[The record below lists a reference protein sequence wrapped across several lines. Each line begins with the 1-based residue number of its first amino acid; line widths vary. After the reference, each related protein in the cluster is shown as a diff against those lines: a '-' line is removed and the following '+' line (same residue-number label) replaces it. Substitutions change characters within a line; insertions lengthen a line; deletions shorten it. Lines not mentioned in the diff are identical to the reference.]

1 MTTITYTIDVPQE
14 EIEQLQTL
22 LQQRNIPFDPRD
34 QVTAFNDAFRADTTA
49 YGHEASDIIESI
61 NTYLA
66 NASIEHRVRS
76 DHHDWSIPNCSS
88 SSSSPSTT
96 STGPTA
102 ESTTPGGTAAMPS
115 GSESPNRP
123 SGSSPTNPEQ
133 LHLLKPTRHNPRSP
147 SGVQPQT

>member
-76 DHHDWSIPNCSS
+76 DHHDWSIPQLQQFLQFAVDNFNWADGRIDHAWWDGSD
-88 SSSSPSTT
+88 
-96 STGPTA
+96 A
-102 ESTTPGGTAAMPS
+102 EWQRIA
-115 GSESPNRP
+115 
-123 SGSSPTNPEQ
+123 EQ
-133 LHLLKPTRHNPRSP
+133 TQWVFAN
-147 SGVQPQT
+147 QP